1 MTLGNRAG
9 ALLLVAVVLAALAAG
24 LAAPAGAS
32 AADTTPPAASASLPA
47 YVTAS
52 GVTVTVVASDP
63 ESGIVDARLSNEG
76 AAWSEWLVL
85 PDPDPTSG
93 ETTARLAW
101 DVGATTGDKTVYV
114 EVRNGE
120 GLTTQVT
127 ASTRLLLATDL
138 TVHAVPP
145 VVVFGTSGE
154 LRGVVANSS
163 TVAGSVE
170 LSLDAKPE
178 TGGDFSRV
186 TSFMSQGWAL
196 RTAVSPAVNTIYR
209 VSYAG
214 DGGLEAPA
222 STEVLVRVRPRI
234 TTDFPRSFWLGKTV
248 RLKGRVVPAH
258 PGSQVT
264 IERKSGGVWGD
275 FTTVTLDEASSFNVP
290 FKPTRPGLQ
299 VLPHQDGGRRRARA
313 RHHHVAAH
321 RRQQP
326 EPARRPARVSPLHRD
341 RLLQVQVLLLRA
353 RAACPEL
360 ALRARQVLDAD
371 APGPL
376 QDLREAGG
384 PGLVHGPLQAAA
396 TTARSASTAPA
407 SRGCSTTS
415 RGRTRTAAR
424 ASPTRRSPGCT
435 SASPS
440 GRRCGTSARR
450 SWRTARRRGHP

>member
-76 AAWSEWLVL
+76 AAWSGWLVL

-101 DVGATTGDKTVYV
+101 DVGASTGDKTVYV

-196 RTAVSPAVNTIYR
+196 RTAVSPAVNTVYR

-234 TTDFPRSFWLGKTV
+234 TTDFPQSFWLGKTV

-264 IERKSGGVWGD
+264 IERKSGG
-275 FTTVTLDEASSFNVP
+275 
-290 FKPTRPGLQ
+290 
-299 VLPHQDGGRRRARA
+299 
-313 RHHHVAAH
+313 
-321 RRQQP
+321 
-326 EPARRPARVSPLHRD
+326 
-341 RLLQVQVLLLRA
+341 RLGA
-353 RAACPEL
+353 
-360 ALRARQVLDAD
+360 
-371 APGPL
+371 
-376 QDLREAGG
+376 
-384 PGLVHGPLQAAA
+384 
-396 TTARSASTAPA
+396 
-407 SRGCSTTS
+407 TS
-415 RGRTRTAAR
+415 R
-424 ASPTRRSPGCT
+424 P
-435 SASPS
+435 
-440 GRRCGTSARR
+440 
-450 SWRTARRRGHP
+450 